1 MVNATVEKLTPTR
14 VKLHITVT
22 PDELKPAIAHAYEHI
37 AQDIQIPGFRKG
49 KVPAPIIDQ
58 RVGKGAV
65 IEHAVSEG
73 LDGFYRDAVKETEVR
88 VVGRPAAEVIE
99 WPSDKDFSG
108 DLVVEVEVDVRPE
121 FELPAYE
128 GLTIEVDAVETD
140 EAAVD
145 AELDRLRSRFGTLVT
160 VDRPAKTGDF
170 VELNLVATI
179 DGAEID
185 RAEGVSYEV
194 GSGELLEGT
203 DEAIESLTAGED
215 TTFRSKLVG
224 GDHAGSEAEVAVTV
238 VAVKE
243 RELPDADD
251 DFAQIAS
258 EFDTIAELRA
268 SLAERVSEQSGFA
281 QASAARDKLVEKL
294 IELTDIPV
302 PEQLVEDEVHTHL
315 EGEGRLEDD
324 EHRAEVTE
332 ASKKQFRTQMVL
344 DKIAEEFKVQVS
356 QDELTQ
362 YLIQSAA
369 QYNMAPQEFVN
380 ALQQGNQLPAMI
392 GEVGRNKALALA
404 LGKVTVVDT
413 AGKPVDLSGF
423 IALEDEPAAEEDVV
437 EEAQEIADAAA
448 DADAV
453 IEAEEKPAKKAT
465 AKKAPAKKAPA
476 AEAAADEAPA
486 EKAPAKKPAAKKPAA
501 KKAADAKDAAD
512 AAPAKKPAARKPA
525 AKKAADDK

>member
-1 MVNATVEKLTPTR
+1 MVTSTVEKLGPTR

-22 PDELKPAIAHAYEHI
+22 PDELKPSITHAYEHI

-58 RVGKGAV
+58 RVGRGAV

-73 LDGFYRDAVKETEVR
+73 LDGFYREAVTANEIR
-88 VVGRPAAEVIE
+88 IVGRPSAEVIE

-108 DLVVEVEVDVRPE
+108 DLKVEVEVDVRPE
-121 FELPAYE
+121 FDLPALE
-128 GLTIEVDAVETD
+128 DVTVEIDAVETD
-140 EAAVD
+140 EAAID

-160 VDRPAKTGDF
+160 VDRPAAKGDF

-194 GSGELLEGT
+194 GSGELLEGI
-203 DEAIESLTAGED
+203 DEAVDSLTAGED
-215 TTFRSKLVG
+215 TTFRSTLVG
-224 GDHAGSEAEVAVTV
+224 GDHAGEEAEVSVSVT
-238 VAVKE
+238 AVKE

-251 DFAQIAS
+251 DFAQMAS
-258 EFDTIAELRA
+258 EFDTIAELRE
-268 SLAERVSEQSGFA
+268 SLAERVAEQSVFVQGA
-281 QASAARDKLVEKL
+281 AARDKLLEALLAKVE
-294 IELTDIPV
+294 IPV
-302 PEQLVEDEVHTHL
+302 PAQLVEDEVHAHL

-332 ASKKQFRTQMVL
+332 ASQKQFRTQMIL
-344 DKIAEEFKVQVS
+344 DKLAEAHEVQVS
-356 QDELTQ
+356 QEELTQ

-369 QYNMAPQEFVN
+369 QYGMAPQEFVD
-380 ALQQGNQLPAMI
+380 ALQQGNQLPAMV
-392 GEVGRNKALALA
+392 GEVARNKALAIA

-413 AGKPVDLSGF
+413 NGKSVDLTGF
-423 IALEDEPAAEEDVV
+423 AAVGEDEAEAEIV

-448 DADAV
+448 DAEDA
-453 IEAEEKPAKKAT
+453 AP

-476 AEAAADEAPA
+476 K
-486 EKAPAKKPAAKKPAA
+486 KAPAKKADADEKPAA
-501 KKAADAKDAAD
+501 KT
-512 AAPAKKPAARKPA
+512 APAKKAP
-525 AKKAADDK
+525 AKKAPAKKADAE